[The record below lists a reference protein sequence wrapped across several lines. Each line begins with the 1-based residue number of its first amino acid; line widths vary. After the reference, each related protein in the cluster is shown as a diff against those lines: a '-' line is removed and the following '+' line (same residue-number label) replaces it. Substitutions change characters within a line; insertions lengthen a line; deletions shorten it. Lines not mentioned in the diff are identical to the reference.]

1 LSFVEAKSDRDGID
15 SIKVRQLR
23 RGEDSLWR
31 ACKCG
36 DWPPDGPKFTDDL
49 GFRPEA
55 HLVAERAGRIVGR
68 MESVLNEPHSA
79 VLIDPIVCDGEDIE
93 EVASVLVDEGLR
105 VAHSIGVAQIE
116 LILESYLPYVER
128 LGTLVS
134 KLGFRRRFEKA
145 LYMREFAT
153 FLPAASARTLEF
165 RTIADLGDAA
175 AIRVIGEVLKAPL
188 NRFEIDVAPESMFQ
202 QLKDLCRKNGVFH
215 PEDWEIAYQGDREV
229 GIVMPALTELV
240 TRRGTIL
247 FVGVIPEARGGG
259 LGLALTVKG
268 IQTIASRTPKALLD
282 STDLQNAPMR
292 KIFEKLGYGLTA
304 IQHYF
309 EWHPL

>member
-31 ACKCG
+31 ACRCG

-79 VLIDPIVCDGEDIE
+79 VLIDPIVCYGEDIE
-93 EVASVLVDEGLR
+93 EVASVLIDEGLR
-105 VAHSIGVAQIE
+105 IARSMGVAQIE
-116 LILESYLPYVER
+116 LILESYLPYLER
-128 LGTLVS
+128 LSSLVT
-134 KLGFRRRFEKA
+134 KLGFRHRFEKA

-153 FLPAASARTLEF
+153 SPPAASVRPLEF
-165 RTIADLGDAA
+165 RTIANLGDAA

-188 NRFEIDVAPESMFQ
+188 NRFEMEVAPEPMFQ
-202 QLKDLCRKNGVFH
+202 KLKDLCRRNGVFH
-215 PEDWEIAYQGDREV
+215 LEDWQIAYQGNREF

-247 FVGVIPEARGGG
+247 FVGVIPEARGQGI
-259 LGLALTVKG
+259 GLAHTLKG
-268 IQTIASRTPKALLD
+268 IQTIASRTPKAWLD
-282 STDLQNAPMR
+282 STDVRNAPMR
-292 KIFEKLGYGLTA
+292 KILEKLGYRLTA

-309 EWHPL
+309 EWHLL